1 VTVLSVQ
8 PISEN
13 LGFGVVVNDLRL
25 EHLTSPAIPQQL
37 RSLWIQHGLLVFRN
51 VDPSDRMH
59 LDLCSYSG
67 ALEKHPLKNAY
78 EHESDEITPIRYSP
92 QESTV
97 YEVDGEARGGWLP
110 WHSDLAYVDRINRGG
125 ILKPIELPASGGET
139 GFIDKIEAY
148 ERLPETLKRRI
159 EGLYVAYR
167 LDLDATR
174 QRFGRAPRLKLL
186 HLSPAT
192 LRAMEAG
199 KEWPNALHPMVYEQ
213 AETGRK
219 VLNVSPYFAMGI
231 HGMSGRDGDELLA
244 EVIDHAIDDK
254 FAYYHQWKIPNEM
267 VLWDNWRMLHGAR
280 GVPAHI
286 ARSMQRTTIAGDYS
300 LGRWAEPV
308 RSGVVQTAVMV

>member
-1 VTVLSVQ
+1 MTVLSVQ

-59 LDLCSYSG
+59 LDLSRCFG
-67 ALEKHPLKNAY
+67 DLEKHPLKNAY

-267 VLWDNWRMLHGAR
+267 VLWDNWRMLHCGT
-280 GVPAHI
+280 GIPADETRWM
-286 ARSMQRTTIAGDYS
+286 ARTTIAGDYK
-300 LGRWAEPV
+300 LGRL
-308 RSGVVQTAVMV
+308 SDKDAVIDDRLRISV

>member
-1 VTVLSVQ
+1 MTVLSVQ
-8 PISEN
+8 PISES
-13 LGFGVVVNDLRL
+13 LGFGAVVSDLRL

-37 RSLWIQHGLLVFRN
+37 RSLWLQHGLLVFRN

-59 LDLCSYSG
+59 VDLSRCFG
-67 ALEKHPLKNAY
+67 DLEKHPLTEAY

-125 ILKPIELPASGGET
+125 ILKPIELPPSGGET

-148 ERLPETLKRRI
+148 ERLPDSLKRRI

-174 QRFGRAPRLKLL
+174 QRFGRQPRLKLL

-192 LRAMEAG
+192 SRAMEAG
-199 KEWPNALHPMVYEQ
+199 KEWPDALHPMVYEQ
-213 AETGRK
+213 PGTGRK
-219 VLNVSPYFAMGI
+219 MLNVSPYFAIGI
-231 HGMSGRDGDELLA
+231 HGLSGPDGDELLA
-244 EVIDHAIDDK
+244 EVIDHAIDDRS
-254 FAYYHQWKIPNEM
+254 AYYHQWKTTNEM
-267 VLWDNWRMLHGAR
+267 VLWDNWRMLHCAK
-280 GVPAHI
+280 GVQAHI
-286 ARSMQRTTIAGDYS
+286 ARSMQRTTIAGDYA
-300 LGRWAEPV
+300 LGRWAEPM
-308 RSGVVQTAVMV
+308 RSGIAQPTVMV